1 VAEVKEQNSAAV
13 VLVPCARRGHAGCEI
28 VRKAAARVLAD
39 TPEATL
45 IEAAD
50 CPRGVKRFLLAL
62 DGSSAC
68 SASQALADCGVR
80 PSQIVSAPAVLAKAG
95 LVKPGVPVAG
105 LTDELGEALAEA
117 IREALA
123 EVVSEARD
131 RARYAEEMAP
141 ALKRFRDLWSRL
153 EALGPPPNGQVEEE
167 VRSRV
172 ELMGRR
178 SRNLFTRL
186 DEVSPPSAWAEPH
199 DLFQDA
205 LLCIAYATE
214 GWTVGNQER
223 WETNLEKARVQV
235 EPLLR
240 RLS

>member
-1 VAEVKEQNSAAV
+1 MKKQNAPVV
-13 VLVPCARRGHAGCEI
+13 VLVPCARTGHAGCEI
-28 VRKAAARVLAD
+28 VRKAVARVLAD

-45 IEAAD
+45 AEAAD
-50 CPRGVKRFLLAL
+50 CPRGVKRFILAV

-68 SASQALADCGVR
+68 SASQTLADCGVR
-80 PSQIVSAPAVLAKAG
+80 PSQVVSAPAVLAKAG
-95 LVKPGVPVAG
+95 LVRPGVAVGG
-105 LTDELGEALAEA
+105 LTDELGEALAGA
-117 IREALA
+117 IQESLA

-141 ALKRFRDLWSRL
+141 VLKRFRDLWAKF
-153 EALGPPPNGQVEEE
+153 EAVPPPPNGQAPEAL
-167 VRSRV
+167 RSRL

-214 GWTVGNQER
+214 GWTAGNQER

>member
-1 VAEVKEQNSAAV
+1 VAEVKEHYTPVV
-13 VLVPCARRGHAGCEI
+13 VLVPCARAGHAGCEI
-28 VRKAAARVLAD
+28 VRTAVARVLAD

-45 IEAAD
+45 AEAAD
-50 CPRGVKRFLLAL
+50 CPRGVKRFILAI

-80 PSQIVSAPAVLAKAG
+80 PSHVVSAPAVLAKAG
-95 LVKPGVPVAG
+95 LVKPGVPVAD

-117 IREALA
+117 IRGSLA
-123 EVVSEARD
+123 EVVSEARE

-141 ALKRFRDLWSRL
+141 VLKRFRDLWSKL
-153 EALGPPPNGQVEEE
+153 EALPPPPDGQAPEEL
-167 VRSRV
+167 RSRV

-178 SRNLFTRL
+178 SRNLFARL

-205 LLCIAYATE
+205 LLCIAYAAE
-214 GWTVGNQER
+214 GWTAGDQER

>member
-1 VAEVKEQNSAAV
+1 MAEVNKQNSPAV

-80 PSQIVSAPAVLAKAG
+80 PSQIVSAPAVLAEAG
-95 LVKPGVPVAG
+95 LVKPGVPVAD
-105 LTDELGEALAEA
+105 LTDELGEALAKA

-153 EALGPPPNGQVEEE
+153 EALPPPPNGQVEEE
-167 VRSRV
+167 LRSRV

-240 RLS
+240 RLT

>member
-1 VAEVKEQNSAAV
+1 MAQMKKQDAPAV
-13 VLVPCARRGHAGCEI
+13 VLVPCARTGHAGCEI
-28 VRKAAARVLAD
+28 VRKAVARVLAD

-45 IEAAD
+45 AEAAD
-50 CPRGVKRFLLAL
+50 CPRGVKRFILAV

-68 SASQALADCGVR
+68 RASQALADCGVR
-80 PSQIVSAPAVLAKAG
+80 PSQVVSAPAVLAEAG
-95 LVKPGVPVAG
+95 LVKPGVDVRALAG
-105 LTDELGEALAEA
+105 RLGEALADA
-117 IREALA
+117 IRGSLA
-123 EVVSEARD
+123 EVVAEARD

-141 ALKRFRDLWSRL
+141 ALKRFRDLWSKL
-153 EALGPPPNGQVEEE
+153 EAVPAPPNGQVAEEL
-167 VRSRV
+167 RSRV

-214 GWTVGNQER
+214 GWTAGNQER

-240 RLS
+240 RLT